1 MNDAVF
7 GGLHDALDAA
17 LASDVRAVV
26 FLGRPRFFSAGMDLK
41 LIPTLAPED
50 LVSFAARFG
59 ECMLRIFGFELP
71 TVAAL
76 EGHAIGGGAILAFAC
91 DHRVARGSAGG
102 LQLNETAI
110 GIALPSWAMAITQG
124 AVSQRWHGQLM
135 LQARQFGWADAAA
148 AGMVDEYLGEEED
161 LLQAA
166 LASGRSLAA
175 IDRNAYAETKKRLRA
190 QRIQDELER
199 LEGELR
205 QQIIGS

>member
-1 MNDAVF
+1 VSPIIFETRGRVGLIRLDDGKANAMNDAVF

-91 DHRVARGSAGG
+91 D
-102 LQLNETAI
+102 
-110 GIALPSWAMAITQG
+110 
-124 AVSQRWHGQLM
+124 